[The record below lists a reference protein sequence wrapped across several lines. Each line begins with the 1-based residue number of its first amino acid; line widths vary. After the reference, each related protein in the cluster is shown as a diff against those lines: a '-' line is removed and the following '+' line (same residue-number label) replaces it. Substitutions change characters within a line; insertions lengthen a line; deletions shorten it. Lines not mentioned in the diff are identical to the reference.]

1 MCWPS
6 ACGDLLSFQVEIN
19 SLGALGWEPRVH
31 MQMKEP
37 FPPILKRGL
46 AICPLRRGW
55 ASRTGANELAPWVGG
70 VGLGTFKPHPGGP
83 LASAGFGGQSPH
95 PRPACLCRGL
105 CGCPLN
111 TLPAPCVWQVLRPS
125 WTFMGKRPRR
135 VWGSSCESLGV
146 VWVFLRAHGGP
157 GCLVLSLNLGTPAY
171 WGSLGPCCCQLDS
184 Q

>member
-1 MCWPS
+1 MG
-6 ACGDLLSFQVEIN
+6 ATGSFAN
-19 SLGALGWEPRVH
+19 A
-31 MQMKEP
+31 EP

-46 AICPLRRGW
+46 ATCPLRRGW

-70 VGLGTFKPHPGGP
+70 VGLGTFKTHPGGP

-157 GCLVLSLNLGTPAY
+157 GCLVLSLNLGTPAH
-171 WGSLGPCCCQLDS
+171 WGSLGPCCCQSDS